1 MYIMEQKREQ
11 LIKVFL
17 EKNSQINLSA
27 IRDEQGVYDK
37 HIRDA
42 LELKNVFEFQPEMQ
56 VCDVGT
62 GGGFPL
68 LPLAI
73 EYPDVHFTG
82 IDSVRKKLDA
92 IWDMAKQLWITNIEL
107 LWKRAE
113 ECKDLQ
119 FDVITARAVAYV
131 DKLLPWT
138 KHLLKQGWIWILF
151 KQVDEQER
159 QDLLQLC
166 GEMNLR
172 LEKRY
177 TYKLFEEDIERVI
190 YVVRR
195 LGGNWKPK

>member
-1 MYIMEQKREQ
+1 MEKKRKK
-11 LIKVFL
+11 LVDVFL
-17 EKNSQINLSA
+17 EKNKQINLSA
-27 IRDEQGVYDK
+27 IRDEQGVFDK
-37 HIRDA
+37 HICDA
-42 LELKNVFEFQPEMQ
+42 LEVKNVFDLTSDMK

-62 GGGFPL
+62 GWGFPL
-68 LPLAI
+68 LPLAM

-82 IDSVRKKLDA
+82 MDSVRKKLDA
-92 IWDMAKQLWITNIEL
+92 IWDMAKQLEISNIDL

-138 KHLLKQGWIWILF
+138 KHLLKQGGVWILF

-166 GEMNLR
+166 WEMNLR

-177 TYKLFEEDIERVI
+177 VYKLFEGDIERVI

-195 LGGNWKPK
+195 LGGVWKPR

>member
-1 MYIMEQKREQ
+1 MDKKREK

-17 EKNSQINLSA
+17 EKNNQINLSA
-27 IRDEQGVYDK
+27 IRDEEGVYNK
-37 HIRDA
+37 HILDA
-42 LELKNVFEFQPEMQ
+42 LEVHKVFDFEEWMQ

-62 GGGFPL
+62 WWGFPL

-73 EYPDVHFTG
+73 EYPKVNFTG
-82 IDSVRKKLDA
+82 IDSVRKKIDA
-92 IWDMAKQLWITNIEL
+92 IWDMVKQLWVENIEL

-113 ECKDLQ
+113 ECKDRQ

-131 DKLLPWT
+131 DKLLPRT
-138 KHLLKQGWIWILF
+138 KHLLKQWGVWILF

-166 GEMNLR
+166 ASMNLR

-177 TYKLFEEDIERVI
+177 NYKLFEWDIDRVI

-195 LGGNWKPK
+195 LGWIWKPR

>member
-1 MYIMEQKREQ
+1 MEKKRKK
-11 LIKVFL
+11 LVDVFL
-17 EKNSQINLSA
+17 EKNKQINLSA
-27 IRDEQGVYDK
+27 IRDEQGVFDK

-42 LELKNVFEFQPEMQ
+42 LEVEQVFDFQPWME
-56 VCDVGT
+56 VCDIGT
-62 GGGFPL
+62 WGWFPL

-82 IDSVRKKLDA
+82 MDSVRKKLDA
-92 IWDMAKQLWITNIEL
+92 IWDMAKQLGITNVDL

-138 KHLLKQGWIWILF
+138 KHVLKQGGVWILF

-166 GEMNLR
+166 WEMNLR

-177 TYKLFEEDIERVI
+177 VYKLFEGDIERVI

-195 LGGNWKPK
+195 LGGVWKPR

>member
-1 MYIMEQKREQ
+1 MAAKREK
-11 LIKVFL
+11 LIHIFL
-17 EKNSQINLSA
+17 EKNKQINLSA
-27 IRDEQGVYDK
+27 IRDEQWIFDK

-42 LELKNVFEFQPEMQ
+42 LEIKEVFDLKTGMQ
-56 VCDVGT
+56 VCDVWT
-62 GGGFPL
+62 GWGFPL
-68 LPLAI
+68 LPLAMQ
-73 EYPDVHFTG
+73 YPDVHFTG
-82 IDSVRKKLDA
+82 MDSVRKKLDA
-92 IWDMAKQLWITNIEL
+92 IWDMAKQLGITNIEL

-138 KHLLKQGWIWILF
+138 KHLLKQWGVWILF

-159 QDLLQLC
+159 QDLLDLC
-166 GEMNLR
+166 EKMNLR

-177 TYKLFEEDIERVI
+177 TYKLFEWDIERVI

-195 LGGNWKPK
+195 LGGIWKPR

>member
-1 MYIMEQKREQ
+1 MEQKRER

-42 LELKNVFEFQPEMQ
+42 LEIAKVFDFQPEMY

-73 EYPDVHFTG
+73 EYPNVHFTG
-82 IDSVRKKLDA
+82 MDWVRKKLDA
-92 IWDMAKQLWITNIEL
+92 IWDMAKQLEITNIEL

-138 KHLLKQGWIWILF
+138 KHLLKQGGTWILF
-151 KQVDEQER
+151 KQVDEEER

-172 LEKRY
+172 LEKRH
-177 TYKLFEEDIERVI
+177 TYKLFEWDIERVI

-195 LGGNWKPK
+195 LGGTWKPR

>member
-1 MYIMEQKREQ
+1 MEQKREK

-17 EKNSQINLSA
+17 DKNKQINLSA

-42 LELKNVFEFQPEMQ
+42 LEIKNVFDLESGMN

-62 GGGFPL
+62 GGWFPL

-73 EYPDVHFTG
+73 QYPNVQFIG
-82 IDSVRKKLDA
+82 IDSVKKKIEAVSD
-92 IWDMAKQLWITNIEL
+92 ITKQLWLHNVEL
-107 LWKRAE
+107 FWKRAE
-113 ECKDLQ
+113 ECKEMEMS

-138 KHLLKQGWIWILF
+138 KHLLKQGGIWILF

-166 GEMNLR
+166 GEMNLK

-177 TYKLFEEDIERVI
+177 TYKLFEGDIERVI

-195 LGGNWKPK
+195 LWWIWKMR

>member
-1 MYIMEQKREQ
+1 MEQKREQ
-11 LIKVFL
+11 LIQVFL

-42 LELKNVFEFQPEMQ
+42 LEVKNVFELEPGMQ

-82 IDSVRKKLDA
+82 MDSVRKKLDA
-92 IWDMAKQLWITNIEL
+92 IGEMTKQLNVTNIEL

-138 KHLLKQGWIWILF
+138 KHLLKQGGVWILF

-166 GEMNLR
+166 GQLNLK

-177 TYKLFEEDIERVI
+177 EYKLFDGDIERVI

-195 LGGNWKPK
+195 LGGTWKPR

>member
-1 MYIMEQKREQ
+1 MEQKREQ
-11 LIKVFL
+11 LIQVFL

-42 LELKNVFEFQPEMQ
+42 LEVKNVFELEPGMQ

-62 GGGFPL
+62 GWGFPL

-82 IDSVRKKLDA
+82 MDSVRKKLDA
-92 IWDMAKQLWITNIEL
+92 IWEMTKQLNVTNIEL

-138 KHLLKQGWIWILF
+138 KHLLKQWGVWILF

-166 GEMNLR
+166 GQLNLK

-177 TYKLFEEDIERVI
+177 EYKLFDWDIERVI

-195 LGGNWKPK
+195 LGGTWKPR